1 MQRNLLCLLQEAWRL
16 RSCKSCSLQ
25 LEHMAEQGTEEML
38 AVGKDTALVVDRV
51 LLVSVNILPRVVWPG
66 LLVAWAPAVLVL
78 V

>member
-1 MQRNLLCLLQEAWRL
+1 M
-16 RSCKSCSLQ
+16 Q
-25 LEHMAEQGTEEML
+25 LEHTAEQGTEEML